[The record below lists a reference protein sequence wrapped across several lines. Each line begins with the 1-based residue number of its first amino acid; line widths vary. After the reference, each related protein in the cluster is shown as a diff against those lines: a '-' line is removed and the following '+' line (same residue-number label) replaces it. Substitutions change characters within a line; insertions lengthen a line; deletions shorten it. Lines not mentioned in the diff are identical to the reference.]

1 MLAAGG
7 SVREAAS
14 VRGRDVEGEVLKQV
28 FLGGDGQIEVLEAPV
43 PGRLRA
49 AVLVRNAYSLIS
61 SGTEGAAV
69 TRRGGIWGIYEKARG
84 SRDRV
89 EQVWSMAR
97 TQGIA
102 ATAHAVRGK
111 LADYGML
118 GYSSAGIVV
127 EVDGENMPYRPGDR
141 VACMGVGFANHAEYV
156 AVPRNLVARVPDGVA
171 LEDAAFGS
179 LACIAMQ
186 GIRRLELTAGEQV
199 VVIGLGLI
207 GQLCARLL
215 GAMGYRPL
223 GLDRDPLRA
232 AKAREGG
239 VAAWALEETDCRERV
254 RELTG
259 GHGADG
265 VVICAGTKS
274 DEPVNLAFD
283 LCRRN
288 GRVSVVGDV
297 GLGLQRAKMYRK
309 ELELRLSCS
318 YGPGRY
324 DDTYEIGGHDYPI
337 EHARWTE
344 GRNLGLF
351 LQMLGSGRLSV
362 ADLRTD
368 RFDVTQASQAYA
380 KAKQG
385 SSVYGVLL
393 DYGPLPEEPR
403 APRAEQRVLHMPTV
417 PRRAN
422 GGGRVRLGLIG
433 VGGYAKGM
441 HLPNLKALDNLFEV
455 RAMAS
460 RSGGTA
466 AAAAKRFGAEMVASD
481 YRALLDDP
489 ELDAVLV
496 CTRHSA
502 HAKIV
507 LDALDAGKHVFV
519 EKPMT
524 TTIEDGRA
532 VVAKAKASGLVVR
545 VGFNRRFSPFMS
557 AMREVVGRE
566 GPRMFTI
573 RCNIGP
579 GAGHWSDTEEEGGR
593 LLGEGVHF
601 LDLCNWLVGGEPVSV
616 TGVIAGGERTDNPST
631 MVQLGYGDGS
641 TAQITYTALGHKLM
655 GKEFYEAFGN
665 GRSARCD
672 DFRSVEAF
680 GAPKTVKG
688 KRGDKGQR
696 GVLEEFAAAIRGEQH
711 SIAGA
716 DARAGLVATAL
727 ALAARRSTMAD
738 CGKLLQEVI
747 SGLGAD
753 AAEHTAAP
761 VSEPP
766 I

>member
-1 MLAAGG
+1 M
-7 SVREAAS
+7 
-14 VRGRDVEGEVLKQV
+14 KQV
-28 FLGGDGQIEVLEAPV
+28 FLGGDGQIEVLDAPV
-43 PGRLRA
+43 PGRLRD
-49 AVLVRNAYSLIS
+49 AVLVRNSCSLIS

-69 TRRGGIWGIYEKARG
+69 TRRGGVWGVYEKARS

-89 EQVWSMAR
+89 EQVWTMAR

-102 ATAHAVRGK
+102 ATAQAVRGK
-111 LADYGML
+111 LADYGMI
-118 GYSSAGIVV
+118 GYSSAGLVV
-127 EVDGENMPYRPGDR
+127 EVDGEDMPFRVGDR

-156 AVPRNLVARVPDGVA
+156 TVPRNLVARLPEGVA
-171 LEDAAFGS
+171 FEDAAFGAI
-179 LACIAMQ
+179 ACIAMQ
-186 GIRRLELTAGEQV
+186 GIRRLGLTPGEQV

-207 GQLCARLL
+207 GQLCVRLL
-215 GAMGYRPL
+215 GAMGYCAL
-223 GLDRDPLRA
+223 GLDRDPVRV
-232 AKAREGG
+232 AKAREAG
-239 VAAWALEETDCRERV
+239 VPAWTLDDTDCRQRV
-254 RELTG
+254 VEFTD

-309 ELELRLSCS
+309 ELELRISCS

-344 GRNLGLF
+344 GRNLSFF
-351 LQMLGSGRLSV
+351 LEMLGSGRLNV

-368 RFDVTQASQAYA
+368 RFDVAQASQAYA

-441 HLPNLKALDNLFEV
+441 HLPNLKALDDHFEV

-466 AAAAKRFGAEMVASD
+466 AAAAKRFGAEVVASD

-524 TTIEDGRA
+524 TTIQDGEA
-532 VVAKAKASGLVVR
+532 VVAKAESSGLVVR
-545 VGFNRRFSPFMS
+545 VGFNRRFSPFMI
-557 AMREVVGRE
+557 ALREVVGRE
-566 GPRMFTI
+566 GPRMFTV

-579 GAGHWSDTEEEGGR
+579 GGSHWSDTDEEGGR

-601 LDLCNWLVGGEPVSV
+601 LDLCNWFVGSEPVSV
-616 TGVIAGGERTDNPST
+616 SGVVAGSERTDNPST
-631 MVQLGYGDGS
+631 MVQLGYDDGS
-641 TAQITYTALGHKLM
+641 TAQITYTALGHRLM
-655 GKEFYEAFGN
+655 GKELYEAFGN

-672 DFRSVEAF
+672 DFRSVESF
-680 GAPKTVKG
+680 GARVAVKA

-696 GVLEEFAAAIRGEQH
+696 EVLREFAAAVRGENLP
-711 SIAGA
+711 IIGA
-716 DARAGLVATAL
+716 DARAGLVATAMAICSRRPAASHLDLSLSETLEADESL
-727 ALAARRSTMAD
+727 APGGTPAPQVSS
-738 CGKLLQEVI
+738 EV
-747 SGLGAD
+747 
-753 AAEHTAAP
+753 
-761 VSEPP
+761 
-766 I
+766 